1 MKRMKNKKMN
11 QKGFTLIEL
20 LAVIV
25 ILAILMT
32 LAVTSMQRYINNAR
46 RDTYI
51 TTAQQFL
58 DSVRLGVTN
67 GEYDTPDIGAC
78 TVVAVSNIETTAGNK
93 QSPYGKSYNDSK
105 SYVVVYNSA
114 TAGSE
119 TKLDYYMAMDDSLD
133 NGFVLTKE
141 SGLKRNIVFAR
152 NSTEAAKITAVSAT
166 GSQLTLE
173 GSTKCSVSYY
183 YN

>member
-1 MKRMKNKKMN
+1 MKKNRIN

-78 TVVAVSNIETTAGNK
+78 TVVAISNIETTTGTK
-93 QSPYGKSYNDSK
+93 QSPYGKAYDDSK

-114 TAGSE
+114 GAGSE
-119 TKLDYYMAMDDSLD
+119 TKLDYYMAMNDSLD

-141 SGLKRNIVFAR
+141 SSLKRGIVFAR
-152 NSTEAAKITAVSAT
+152 NSTEAGNIKAVSAT

-173 GSTKCSVSYY
+173 GSTTCSVASYY
-183 YN
+183 K

>member
-1 MKRMKNKKMN
+1 MKKNRMN

-32 LAVTSMQRYINNAR
+32 LAVTSMQRYINNAKK
-46 RDTYI
+46 DTYI

-67 GEYDTPDIGAC
+67 GEYDTPDIGKC
-78 TVVAVSNIETTAGNK
+78 TVVAVSNIETTTGTK
-93 QSPYGKSYNDSK
+93 QSPFGKEYNDSK

-114 TAGSE
+114 GAGSE
-119 TKLDYYMAMDDSLD
+119 TKLEYYMAMDDSLD
-133 NGFVLTKE
+133 NGFVITKE
-141 SGLKRNIVFAR
+141 ASLKRNIVFAR
-152 NSTEAAKITAVSAT
+152 NSTEAGKITAVSNT
-166 GSQLTLE
+166 GSELKLE
-173 GSTKCSVSYY
+173 GETKKCTVSQY

>member
-1 MKRMKNKKMN
+1 MKKNRMN

-32 LAVTSMQRYINNAR
+32 LAVTSMQRYINNAKK
-46 RDTYI
+46 DTYI

-67 GEYDTPDIGAC
+67 GEYDTPDIGKC
-78 TVVAVSNIETTAGNK
+78 TVVAVSNIETTTGTK
-93 QSPYGKSYNDSK
+93 QSPYGKTYNDNK

-114 TAGSE
+114 SAGSE
-119 TKLDYYMAMDDSLD
+119 TKIDYYMAMNDSLD
-133 NGFVLTKE
+133 NGFLLTKE

-152 NSTEAAKITAVSAT
+152 NSTEAGEITEVSST
-166 GSQLTLE
+166 GGELTLE
-173 GSTKCSVSYY
+173 GSTKCTVSQYY
-183 YN
+183 Q